1 MADAEEEQ
9 KVASDADSDSE
20 PPPEESKWLFEG
32 SSGDENE
39 ESEEDSQEENLI
51 NLAELSDSSDEEGP
65 LIRVGEIPLNY
76 YEGEKHTG
84 YDIDGNKVIV
94 KGRGD
99 QIDLFLLKKD
109 KDAVKRTLYDPLN
122 DRTVTLSD
130 ADLTVINR
138 IRHGKTAGKLF
149 EPPVRPI
156 EIQQTA
162 WPSYTPKSSFTPSKG
177 MQTKIRRMMKA
188 IRNGWIRLDDKKQ
201 KQEEKYYDIWEGDH
215 KSKRSILA
223 PPKAKLPGHAES
235 YNPPAEYLFDEEEQK
250 EYAENPEEK
259 PYDFDPQKF
268 STMRHVGAYDNA
280 VVDRFDRCL
289 DLYLCTR
296 QKKLKLDIDPDSL
309 LPKLPDPSELRPF
322 PTFLALE
329 YVGHSEKVRTLD
341 VSPDGQWL
349 ITGSDDQTARLWEVS
364 TGRCMRIFHFSAPI
378 ENLKINPKQPCF
390 AACVGSHV
398 FIIPD
403 SLLGNTEDFNAFLQ
417 AEENGEEKYVKWS
430 VDELKNSAKHGEK
443 MVKVLKMSLLS
454 EKSVYR
460 INWHRNGDYFSTIRP
475 VNESAAL
482 LVHRLSSKITQKPF
496 SKPLG
501 TLQDVHFHPSRPFL
515 IVVSKMWIRIYNLQ
529 RQVLFK
535 KMRTTSHHLAKIAV
549 HPSGDHFL
557 IGTYDAHTF
566 WYDVDRTSQPYKN
579 FKYHKRAVRGVDF
592 HPTLPLCATAS
603 DDGAMHIFHA
613 KVYQDY
619 MNDPLVVPVKI
630 LRAENVVDGI
640 GVLDCRFHPTQPW
653 IFCSGMEGKV
663 KVFM

>member
-1 MADAEEEQ
+1 MTM
-9 KVASDADSDSE
+9 
-20 PPPEESKWLFEG
+20 P
-32 SSGDENE
+32 
-39 ESEEDSQEENLI
+39 
-51 NLAELSDSSDEEGP
+51 LS
-65 LIRVGEIPLNY
+65 
-76 YEGEKHTG
+76 TG
-84 YDIDGNKVIV
+84 
-94 KGRGD
+94 
-99 QIDLFLLKKD
+99 
-109 KDAVKRTLYDPLN
+109 
-122 DRTVTLSD
+122 
-130 ADLTVINR
+130 LTV
-138 IRHGKTAGKLF
+138 
-149 EPPVRPI
+149 
-156 EIQQTA
+156 A
-162 WPSYTPKSSFTPSKG
+162 WTFISALG
-177 MQTKIRRMMKA
+177 R
-188 IRNGWIRLDDKKQ
+188 
-201 KQEEKYYDIWEGDH
+201 
-215 KSKRSILA
+215 
-223 PPKAKLPGHAES
+223 
-235 YNPPAEYLFDEEEQK
+235 
-250 EYAENPEEK
+250 
-259 PYDFDPQKF
+259 
-268 STMRHVGAYDNA
+268 
-280 VVDRFDRCL
+280 
-289 DLYLCTR
+289 
-296 QKKLKLDIDPDSL
+296 KKLKLDIDPDSL

-454 EKSVYR
+454 DKSVYR
-460 INWHRNGDYFSTIRP
+460 INWHSNGDYFSTIRP

-557 IGTYDAHTF
+557 I
-566 WYDVDRTSQPYKN
+566 RTSNTTSAPFVVLTFIPRYHSAPQPPMM
-579 FKYHKRAVRGVDF
+579 AQC
-592 HPTLPLCATAS
+592 T
-603 DDGAMHIFHA
+603 
-613 KVYQDY
+613 
-619 MNDPLVVPVKI
+619 
-630 LRAENVVDGI
+630 
-640 GVLDCRFHPTQPW
+640 
-653 IFCSGMEGKV
+653 
-663 KVFM
+663 